1 MKLITQYYSL
11 GITNDVIKLVRVR
24 AHRTTCETRC
34 NQPNEKNELYSI
46 ISLLKVS
53 RQLNDT
59 LCTQHTRVESRKLI
73 KLIWK
78 KNNLFLFADYFIAC
92 NVLILW
98 WTQRSNFWWWNHR
111 WSLLNNVIVLS
122 INFGCCFNFNFETEK
137 KEREESDLVTQI
149 HFYRKL
155 ESMVEK
161 SRVLF
166 VAIPWSCCCSALIE
180 TYILSHL
187 ISSLSI
193 K

>member
-1 MKLITQYYSL
+1 MHTAYESGITQTDK
-11 GITNDVIKLVRVR
+11 IN
-24 AHRTTCETRC
+24 
-34 NQPNEKNELYSI
+34 
-46 ISLLKVS
+46 LKKY
-53 RQLNDT
+53 N
-59 LCTQHTRVESRKLI
+59 
-73 KLIWK
+73 
-78 KNNLFLFADYFIAC
+78 LFADYFIAC

-98 WTQRSNFWWWNHR
+98 WTQRSHLWWWNHR
-111 WSLLNNVIVLS
+111 WSLLNTVIVLS
-122 INFGCCFNFNFETEK
+122 INFGCCFNFIFETEK
-137 KEREESDLVTQI
+137 KQEKGRKCYLVTQI

-166 VAIPWSCCCSALIE
+166 VSIPWSYCC